1 MSFDSP
7 TFLFFFL
14 PLLLILEAVIRPVR
28 AKNVFLC
35 AAGLVFYAFGELW
48 AMALLVI
55 SALVNWLLGLLAR
68 RRGRLAVVL
77 AAVLNLGL
85 LAVCKYLGFFGE
97 GLALLGAELSLP
109 NIAAP
114 AGVSFFTF
122 KGISY
127 VVDASRKPEAATG
140 NFGKALFY
148 ISFLPEVMSGPLSRF
163 SDFEAQL
170 GGRRRTW
177 DDTARGLRRFIIG
190 MSKKLLISGAAAAAA
205 DAAFSAGPAL
215 DARIAWLGAAAYT
228 L

>member
-177 DDTARGLRRFIIG
+177 D
-190 MSKKLLISGAAAAAA
+190 
-205 DAAFSAGPAL
+205 
-215 DARIAWLGAAAYT
+215 
-228 L
+228 